1 MMISSFSTKLLL
13 PRVLVT
19 IAASVTPVV
28 SVKAH
33 IGHVGEVAGHGHLIG
48 IGLVAASAVLAG
60 WLATREDGENSADQ
74 DDADEAEAGDEVNA

>member
-1 MMISSFSTKLLL
+1 MISSFSTKLLL

-19 IAASVTPVV
+19 IGASVTPFV
-28 SVKAH
+28 SAKAH
-33 IGHVGEVAGHGHLIG
+33 IGLVVGHGHLVG

-60 WLATREDGENSADQ
+60 WLATRENGENSTDQ

>member
-1 MMISSFSTKLLL
+1 MISSFSTKLLL

-19 IAASVTPVV
+19 IAASVTTLV
-28 SVKAH
+28 SAKAH
-33 IGHVGEVAGHGHLIG
+33 IGHIGEVAGCGHLVG

-74 DDADEAEAGDEVNA
+74 DDADDAEAGDEVNA

>member
-1 MMISSFSTKLLL
+1 MISSFSTKLLL

-19 IAASVTPVV
+19 IGASVTPFG
-28 SVKAH
+28 SAKAH
-33 IGHVGEVAGHGHLIG
+33 IGHVGEVAGHGHLVG

-60 WLATREDGENSADQ
+60 WLATREDGENSTDQ

>member
-1 MMISSFSTKLLL
+1 MISSFSTKLLL

-19 IAASVTPVV
+19 IAASVTPFV
-28 SVKAH
+28 SAKAH
-33 IGHVGEVAGHGHLIG
+33 IGHGHLVEL
-48 IGLVAASAVLAG
+48 GLVAASAVLAG

>member
-1 MMISSFSTKLLL
+1 MISSFSTKLLL

-19 IAASVTPVV
+19 IVANVTPFI
-28 SVKAH
+28 STKAH
-33 IGHVGEVAGHGHLIG
+33 IGHVGEVAGHGHLVG
-48 IGLVAASAVLAG
+48 NGLVAASAVLAG

>member
-28 SVKAH
+28 SAKAH